1 MQRNRKCEGGARDR
15 DEDGGTREEGWRT
28 LRRYREQ
35 GWGQRGMDSNGEN
48 GGDVGHGDG
57 CGDRRMGSVGG
68 CRGQGEGR
76 RDGDRGTEQ
85 RDGDRRDG
93 EQWKA
98 VRNGWDKR
106 EMGRQEGCG
115 M

>member
-1 MQRNRKCEGGARDR
+1 MQRNRKREGGARDR

-35 GWGQRGMDSNGEN
+35 GWGQRGMDSDGEN

-68 CRGQGEGR
+68 GAGDRE
-76 RDGDRGTEQ
+76 RDGWMGTEGQ
-85 RDGDRRDG
+85 SRG
-93 EQWKA
+93 
-98 VRNGWDKR
+98 
-106 EMGRQEGCG
+106 MGTGG
-115 M
+115 MGSSGRL